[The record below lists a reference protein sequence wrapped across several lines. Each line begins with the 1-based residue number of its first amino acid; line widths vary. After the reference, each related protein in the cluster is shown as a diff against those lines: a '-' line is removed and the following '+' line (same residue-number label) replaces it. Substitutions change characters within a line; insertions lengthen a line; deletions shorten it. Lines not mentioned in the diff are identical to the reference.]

1 MLEKCSP
8 QILQE
13 HSQALGERA
22 DQYLLEHSSRIL
34 ENCNAQILD
43 GCFSQSWG
51 QYISLT
57 EAGGFTAFLHLSSG
71 DVSLSP
77 SGTRG
82 VSWVEILPPIRQNC
96 DTWERDRAKNW
107 PRLALM
113 VQAVKDCVKG
123 PPPPVLQEGRKHGGR
138 EARSTLPQSS
148 WAGGCCTRRISLP
161 IAEFCVCLPALLL
174 LSKVQLFRG

>member
-82 VSWVEILPPIRQNC
+82 VS
-96 DTWERDRAKNW
+96 
-107 PRLALM
+107 
-113 VQAVKDCVKG
+113 
-123 PPPPVLQEGRKHGGR
+123 
-138 EARSTLPQSS
+138 
-148 WAGGCCTRRISLP
+148 
-161 IAEFCVCLPALLL
+161 
-174 LSKVQLFRG
+174 